1 MQSSTRLH
9 MGVKASLSIV
19 SAAARVVDTHCS
31 WFLGSCFKDGD
42 VLSNA
47 LSFSFPYK
55 YFISRSAQNSTSH
68 RVHHCMLDSEV
79 PQAPSS
85 PVALLTVGILDTVL
99 VLWFS
104 SEKGFTRQR
113 HAPCARA
120 GALLP
125 TSKMF
130 LRGSVAGRGWPAPLL
145 VHVPWRSCHGRL
157 AWGGLLHQ
165 LPQWHMGL
173 WLQLNMPVPQ
183 RRSLQHPGRDL
194 YVCAWMAWGE
204 M

>member
-1 MQSSTRLH
+1 MQSSTRLYV
-9 MGVKASLSIV
+9 GAKASLSIV

-31 WFLGSCFKDGD
+31 WFMGSCFKDGD

-47 LSFSFPYK
+47 LSFSFLYK
-55 YFISRSAQNSTSH
+55 YFISRPAQNSASH
-68 RVHHCMLDSEV
+68 SVHHCMLDSEV
-79 PQAPSS
+79 PPNWSLFP

-104 SEKGFTRQR
+104 SEKGFTWQH

-130 LRGSVAGRGWPAPLL
+130 LRGSVAGRGWPAPCCLCSRALALL
-145 VHVPWRSCHGRL
+145 SWQAGTGWTAPSAAPAAHGAL
-157 AWGGLLHQ
+157 A
-165 LPQWHMGL
+165 
-173 WLQLNMPVPQ
+173 
-183 RRSLQHPGRDL
+183 
-194 YVCAWMAWGE
+194 AT
-204 M
+204 